1 MTGHTLRKYGLE
13 VIQQLKNITKRID
26 DGIQEGKDMK
36 EDGYIYENYE
46 LKKKGGD

>member
-1 MTGHTLRKYGLE
+1 MTGHTLRNYGLE

-46 LKKKGGD
+46 IKKKGGD

>member
-1 MTGHTLRKYGLE
+1 MNGHELRSYGVE
-13 VIQQLKNITKRID
+13 VIERLQEIMKKID

-36 EDGYIYENYE
+36 ADGYVYENYE